1 MTPRSRTFSRAAAGV
16 ALALALT
23 APAALAASGKAPKGA
38 GWHIPTAVKTLP
50 NGLTVVFSE
59 DHSAPTFGLCIAYR
73 IGFRLEPKGRTG
85 FAHLFEHM
93 MFQGT
98 PNAPKGTYD
107 RVIEGG
113 GGINNGST
121 RYDFTNYI
129 VSAPVSALE
138 PVLWLEADRMKTLD
152 FSEKNLANQKEV
164 VKEEIRVNVQ
174 NRPYGLFF
182 WTDVAGTAFDRWENA
197 HDGYGSFADLDAAT
211 VPDVKA
217 FFESYYGPNNAVL
230 AIVGDLS
237 AEEAF
242 AKVEK
247 YFGAIPAR
255 PAPPKPDVS
264 EKANTKE
271 RTLAQTDS
279 LANVPALAIGWK
291 LPARGTKD
299 DVPAAVLGNLLAG
312 GEASR
317 LYQGLVKGKELLLGI
332 EGGVGWPLGD
342 PWSYEG
348 PTLLSLFGLYK
359 PDTTAKEVVAAIDA
373 EIAAIA
379 AGKVGAAELE
389 RTKTMMVSDIH
400 GELELP
406 LDRAVF
412 LSLGQL
418 FGGDAASVNDLPE
431 RIAAVT
437 SADLARVAST
447 YLTAANRTVV
457 DRRPAPQKPRREA
470 RRARGGG
477 EVRRT
482 P

>member
-1 MTPRSRTFSRAAAGV
+1 MRTRSGRVLAAA
-16 ALALALT
+16 A
-23 APAALAASGKAPKGA
+23 AALAFALPAAAAPKAA
-38 GWHIPTAVKTLP
+38 GWSIPTAVKTLP
-50 NGLTVVFSE
+50 NGLTVVVSE
-59 DHSAPTFGLCIAYR
+59 DRSSPTFGLCIAYR

-121 RYDFTNYI
+121 RYDFTNYV

-138 PVLWLEADRMKTLD
+138 PVLWLEADRMKALD
-152 FSEKNLANQKEV
+152 FSERNLANQKEV

-174 NRPYGLFF
+174 NRPYGIFY

-211 VPDVKA
+211 VADVRD

-230 AIVGDLS
+230 AIVGDVS

-247 YFGAIPAR
+247 HFGAIPAR

-271 RTLAQTDS
+271 RTLSQSDP
-279 LANVPALAIGWK
+279 LANVPALAVGWK
-291 LPARGTKD
+291 LPARGSKD
-299 DVPAAVLGNLLAG
+299 DVPAAVLASLLAG
-312 GEASR
+312 GDASR
-317 LYQGLVKGKELLLGI
+317 LYLGLVKGRELLLGV
-332 EGGVGWPLGD
+332 EGGVDWPLGD
-342 PWSYEG
+342 PWTYEG
-348 PTLLSLFGLYK
+348 PTLLTLFGLYK
-359 PDTTAKEVVAAIDA
+359 PDTNAAAVVAAIDE
-373 EIAAIA
+373 EIA
-379 AGKVGAAELE
+379 KVARGGVSAAELE
-389 RTKTMMVSDIH
+389 RTKTKMVSDLY
-400 GELELP
+400 GQLEMP

-412 LSLGQL
+412 LSLAQL
-418 FGGDAASVNDLPE
+418 FTGDPASVNEIPA
-431 RIAAVT
+431 RIRRPRPRR
-437 SADLARVAST
+437 LHPPHGREP
-447 YLTAANRTVV
+447 
-457 DRRPAPQKPRREA
+457 DRRRPPSRSRPGRR
-470 RRARGGG
+470 RRAGG

>member
-1 MTPRSRTFSRAAAGV
+1 MTPRSRPLSRAAAGA
-16 ALALALT
+16 ALALAL
-23 APAALAASGKAPKGA
+23 ALASPAAAAPKEA
-38 GWHIPTAVKTLP
+38 GWRLPTAVKTLP
-50 NGLTVVFSE
+50 NGLTVVVSE

-98 PNAPKGTYD
+98 PNAPKGTFD

-121 RYDFTNYI
+121 RYDYTNYI

-138 PVLWLEADRMKTLD
+138 PVLWLEADRMKALD

-211 VPDVKA
+211 VADVKA
-217 FFESYYGPNNAVL
+217 FFASYYGPNNAVL
-230 AIVGDLS
+230 AIVGDVTP
-237 AEEAF
+237 EDAF

-247 YFGAIPAR
+247 YFGAIPSR

-271 RTLAQTDS
+271 RTLAQTDA
-279 LANVPALAIGWK
+279 LASVPALAIGWK
-291 LPARGTKD
+291 MPARGSTD
-299 DVPAAVLGNLLAG
+299 DVARRGPWRTSSPGARPR
-312 GEASR
+312 ASTWVSSR
-317 LYQGLVKGKELLLGI
+317 GRSSSSTSRGASTGRSAT
-332 EGGVGWPLGD
+332 P
-342 PWSYEG
+342 SRYEG
-348 PTLLSLFGLYK
+348 PTLLTLFGLYK
-359 PDTTAKEVVAAIDA
+359 PDATAKDVVAAIDF
-373 EIAAIA
+373 EIAAVA
-379 AGKVGAAELE
+379 KGGVSAAELE
-389 RTKTMMVSDIH
+389 RTKTKMVSDLYAQ
-400 GELELP
+400 LEMP
-406 LDRAVF
+406 EDRSVA
-412 LSLGQL
+412 LCLAQL
-418 FGGDAASVNDLPE
+418 FTGDAASLNDVP
-431 RIAAVT
+431 RQIAAVT
-437 SADLARVAST
+437 GADLARVAST

-457 DRRPAPQKPRREA
+457 DRRPAPAKPA
-470 RRARGGG
+470 DAAPAGK
-477 EVRRT
+477 
-482 P
+482 

>member
-1 MTPRSRTFSRAAAGV
+1 MTPRSRSLSRAAAGV

-23 APAALAASGKAPKGA
+23 APAALAAPGKAPKGA
-38 GWHIPTAVKTLP
+38 GWRIPTAVKTLP
-50 NGLTVVFSE
+50 NGLTVVVSE

-121 RYDFTNYI
+121 HYDYTNYI
-129 VSAPVSALE
+129 VSAPLSALE
-138 PVLWLEADRMKTLD
+138 PVLWLEADRMKMLD

-174 NRPYGLFF
+174 NKPYGLFF

-197 HDGYGSFADLDAAT
+197 HDGYGSFADLDAAQ
-211 VPDVKA
+211 VADVKA

-230 AIVGDLS
+230 AIVGDITP
-237 AEEAF
+237 EEAF

-255 PAPPKPDVS
+255 PTPPKPDVS
-264 EKANTKE
+264 EKANVKE
-271 RTLAQTDS
+271 RTLSQTDA
-279 LANVPALAIGWK
+279 LANVPAVAIGWK
-291 LPARGTKD
+291 MPARGTKD
-299 DVPAAVLGNLLAG
+299 DIPAAVLGNLLAG

-317 LYQGLVKGKELLLGI
+317 LYLGLVKGRELLLGI
-332 EGGVGWPLGD
+332 EGGHNWPLD
-342 PWSYEG
+342 DAFTYEG
-348 PTLLSLFGLYK
+348 PTLLTLFGLYK
-359 PDTTAKEVVAAIDA
+359 PDTTAKAVVAAVEA
-373 EIAAIA
+373 EIAAVA
-379 AGKVGAAELE
+379 KGGVSAAELE
-389 RTKTMMVSDIH
+389 RTKTKMVSDLY
-400 GELELP
+400 GQLELP
-406 LDRAVF
+406 LDRATA
-412 LSLGQL
+412 LCLAQL
-418 FGGDAASVNDLPE
+418 FAGDPASVNDLPGK
-431 RIAAVT
+431 IAAVT
-437 SADLARVAST
+437 SADLARVAGT

-457 DRRPAPQKPRREA
+457 DRRPAPPKPTVEEPA
-470 RRARGGG
+470 APGAAGK
-477 EVRRT
+477 
-482 P
+482 